1 MQHRFAS
8 HCCETLFTQAAPLV
22 TEELT
27 AALGAEQTQAERRD
41 APLSMED
48 LFLAT
53 LDELEGNLGYLMTDA
68 FASHTLRV
76 LLLVLAGRPIADGTS
91 KSLIKSK
98 KAENINSA
106 GLKSASMNA
115 TMRSRTVPNSFNDA
129 LDRMISSM
137 VGGLDTTYL
146 RALAT
151 HPTGNP
157 VLQLLIE
164 LELSRSGKTKA
175 KDPAS
180 LFRKLLPDDPPQE
193 GTGSASFVNGLL
205 YDTVGSRLLETIIQ
219 FAPGKTFKSLY
230 KSLFRERLG
239 SLARNEIASYPAI
252 KILERLSKEEV
263 QYAVAQICPLI
274 SALIERSRTAVIKVL
289 IERCHVRE
297 IDTQPI
303 VTAVQESYSSGP
315 GKALLKML
323 CLDSAKLQGIAEDRQ
338 KQIDDQNVGKIH
350 GSLLA
355 QSMLAAPGP
364 MRELI
369 MQGLLAVDIP
379 MLLDIAK
386 DRSAT
391 HVIQTSLVC
400 PDQETSS
407 KFRRIIIQRFTP
419 HAVDL
424 AMDKTASHVIDAVW
438 KASLNLKYP
447 REQIALELAKSESL
461 LRQCPSGKAVWR
473 NWKMDLFKRSKTQWM
488 RDDRDKAVLNVPLT
502 QKAAKTGTMVE
513 NKEQRVKTPI
523 ELARERYA
531 KGLPKVHKKGK
542 AMSGGNAVAINRKHP
557 GTGLEVQGLANV

>member
-27 AALGAEQTQAERRD
+27 AALGTQQTQAEKGD
-41 APLSMED
+41 APLSAED

-76 LLLVLAGRPIADGTS
+76 LLMVLAGRPIADANS
-91 KSLIKSK
+91 KNLIKSK
-98 KAENINSA
+98 KAENITSA
-106 GLKSASMNA
+106 GLKSTSNSAN
-115 TMRSRTVPNSFNDA
+115 MRSRTVPNSFNDA
-129 LDRMISSM
+129 LNHMISSM
-137 VGGLDTTYL
+137 VAGLDTTYL

-180 LFRKLLPDDPPQE
+180 LFHKLLPDDPPQE
-193 GTGSASFVNGLL
+193 GTESASFVNSLL

-239 SLARNEIASYPAI
+239 SIARNEIASYPAS

-274 SALIERSRTAVIKVL
+274 GALIERSRTAVIKVL
-289 IERCHVRE
+289 IDRCHVRG

-303 VTAVQESYSSGP
+303 VTAIQDSYSNGP
-315 GKALLKML
+315 AEVLLKML
-323 CLDSAKLQGIAEDRQ
+323 SLGSAKLEGIAEDRQ
-338 KQIDDQNVGKIH
+338 KQIEDQNVGKVH

-369 MQGLLAVDIP
+369 MEGLLAVEVPI
-379 MLLDIAK
+379 LLDIAK

-391 HVIQTSLVC
+391 HVLQTSLVC

-407 KFRRIIIQRFTP
+407 KFRRITIQRLTP
-419 HAVDL
+419 YAVDL

-438 KASLNLKYP
+438 KASSNLKYP

-473 NWKMDLFKRSKTQWM
+473 NWNMDLFKRSKTQWM
-488 RDDRDKAVLNVPLT
+488 RGDSDNAVLNVSLT
-502 QKAAKTGTMVE
+502 QKAAKTGTVTE

-531 KGLPKVHKKGK
+531 KGLPKPREKGK
-542 AMSGGNAVAINRKHP
+542 AVSGGNAVAVKRKYP
-557 GTGLEVQGLANV
+557 GTGLKVQGVANV